1 MNKEFKKLN
10 DEDKNKIAKA
20 KEELREYR
28 ENIKYIRE
36 MGEDLIELR
45 ENIVSTTTKLSPSKT
60 SINSMSADKFSDKL
74 DKINEIEKDR
84 VERLDTLMLK
94 KFIIDKKIDSMKF
107 PYRDV
112 LFMRYARGK
121 SWNKIANEL
130 DYDIRHIHRIHSE
143 ALLIYAN
150 L

>member
-1 MNKEFKKLN
+1 MNKELKKLS
-10 DEDKNKIAKA
+10 DEEKEKIAKA

-36 MGEDLIELR
+36 LGEDLTELR
-45 ENIVSTTTKLSPSKT
+45 EDIVSTTTKLSPSKT
-60 SINSMSADKFSDKL
+60 ILNSMCSDKFSDKL
-74 DKINEIEKDR
+74 DKISEIEKDR
-84 VERLDTLMLK
+84 AERLDALLLK
-94 KFIIDKKIDSMKF
+94 KFTIDKKIDSMVF

-121 SWNKIANEL
+121 SWNAIANEL
-130 DYDIRHIHRIHSE
+130 DYDIRYTHKIHSK